1 VAGFSFCVG
10 EIMTLYAYYQQ
21 QKNFCELLGRQPN
34 INENLRTFYAKAA
47 RGYEIKLEN
56 LTLSEAAK

>member
-1 VAGFSFCVG
+1 
-10 EIMTLYAYYQQ
+10 MTLYAYYQQ

-47 RGYEIKLEN
+47 RGYEIKLEK